1 MGVLEF
7 RCIKCRYNAV
17 YNIAVVNACIIV
29 GDVVETSDEA
39 LGELKIPYGV
49 GMYAVEVESF
59 KSNRFCGI
67 KNLNYEIAIDER
79 AGDPGGGVGHHAS
92 AAHCDGFVDVT
103 GVEDTG

>member
-1 MGVLEF
+1 MEF
-7 RCIKCRYNAV
+7 SRIKCRYNAV

-59 KSNRFCGI
+59 KSNRLCGI
-67 KNLNYEIAIDER
+67 KKLNYKIAIDER
-79 AGDPGGGVGHHAS
+79 AGGAGGGVAHHART
-92 AAHCDGFVDVT
+92 AHSDGFVDVA
-103 GVEDTG
+103 GVENTG